1 MLIEHQG
8 KQPKVHETAYV
19 APTAVI
25 CGNVIVGAQCRIM
38 FGAVIVAEGG
48 KVSLGDHCIVMENA
62 VVRSSARDPVKIGNH
77 VLIGP
82 RAYLTGCTI
91 EDDVFLA
98 TGSTIFNG
106 AYIGTRAEVRINGTV
121 HLKSKLEPD
130 ATVPI
135 GWVAVGDPATLHP
148 PSEHD
153 KIWSGRGALNIPGAV
168 FGLNRPGPG
177 ETNMP
182 ELTRRYAKGLS
193 IHREDRIL
201 YGE

>member
-1 MLIEHQG
+1 MVIEHQG
-8 KQPKVHETAYV
+8 REPQVHETAYI
-19 APTAVI
+19 APTAVV
-25 CGNVIVGAQCRIM
+25 CGNVSIGAQCRIM
-38 FGAVIVAEGG
+38 FGAAIVAEGG
-48 KVSLGDHCIVMENA
+48 KVTLGDHCIVMENA
-62 VVRSSARDPVKIGNH
+62 VIRSSSRHTVKIGNH

-82 RAYLTGCTI
+82 RAYLTGCTV

-106 AYIGTRAEVRINGTV
+106 ARIGTRAEVRINGTV
-121 HLKSKLEPD
+121 HLKSNVPPD

-135 GWVAVGDPATLHP
+135 VWIAVGDPAEMHP

-153 KIWSGRGALNIPGAV
+153 EIWKVQDPLDFPGTV
-168 FGLNRPGPG
+168 FGLTRPAPG

-182 ELTRRYAKGLS
+182 ELTRRYARALTK
-193 IHREDRIL
+193 HKNDRIL

>member
-8 KQPKVHETAYV
+8 KQPKIHETAYV

-25 CGNVIVGAQCRIM
+25 CGNVTVGAQCRIM

-48 KVSLGDHCIVMENA
+48 KATLGDHCIIMENA
-62 VVRSSARDPVKIGNH
+62 VVRASSRHPIKIGNH

-82 RAYLTGCTI
+82 RAYLTGCTV

-106 AYIGTRAEVRINGTV
+106 AHIGARSEVRINGTV
-121 HLKSKLEPD
+121 HLNSHLAPD
-130 ATVPI
+130 STMPI

-153 KIWSGRGALNIPGAV
+153 EIWSVHGPIDVHGAV
-168 FGLNRPGPG
+168 FGLSRPGPG

-193 IHREDRIL
+193 SHRDDRII

>member
-8 KQPKVHETAYV
+8 KQPKIHETAYV

-25 CGNVIVGAQCRIM
+25 CGNVTVGAQCRIM

-48 KVSLGDHCIVMENA
+48 KVTLGDHCIVMENA
-62 VVRSSARDPVKIGNH
+62 VIRSSARHAVKIGNH
-77 VLIGP
+77 VLVGP
-82 RAYLTGCTI
+82 RAYLAGCTV

-98 TGSTIFNG
+98 TGSTIFNS
-106 AYIGTRAEVRINGTV
+106 ARIGTRAEVRINGTV
-121 HLKSKLEPD
+121 HLKSNVPPD

-135 GWVAVGDPATLHP
+135 GWVAVGDPAEMHP

-153 KIWSGRGALNIPGAV
+153 EIWKVQDPLDFAGTV
-168 FGLNRPGPG
+168 FGLTRPGPG

-182 ELTRRYAKGLS
+182 ELTKRYARALTK
-193 IHREDRIL
+193 HKDDRIL

>member
-1 MLIEHQG
+1 MLIEHQE
-8 KQPKVHETAYV
+8 KLPKVHETAYV

-25 CGNVIVGAQCRIM
+25 CGNVTIGAQCHIM

-48 KVSLGDHCIVMENA
+48 KVVVGDHCIIMENV
-62 VVRSSARDPVKIGNH
+62 VVRSSSRHPVRIGNH

-82 RAYLTGCTI
+82 RAYLTGCTV

-106 AYIGTRAEVRINGTV
+106 ALIGARAEVRINGTV
-121 HLKSKLEPD
+121 HLNSNLEPD

-148 PSEHD
+148 PSKHD
-153 KIWSGRGALNIPGAV
+153 EIWSVQGPLDVPGAV
-168 FGLNRPGPG
+168 FGLTRPAPG

-182 ELTRRYAKGLS
+182 ELTKRYAKGLS
-193 IHREDRIL
+193 SHRNDRII

>member
-8 KQPKVHETAYV
+8 KQPKIHETAYV

-25 CGNVIVGAQCRIM
+25 CGNVTVGAQCRIM

-48 KVSLGDHCIVMENA
+48 KATLGDHCIIMENA
-62 VVRSSARDPVKIGNH
+62 VVRASSRHPIKIGNH

-82 RAYLTGCTI
+82 RAYLTGCTV

-106 AYIGTRAEVRINGTV
+106 AHIGTRSEVRINGTV
-121 HLKSKLEPD
+121 HLNSHLAPD
-130 ATVPI
+130 STMPI
-135 GWVAVGDPATLHP
+135 GWVAVGNPATLHP

-153 KIWSGRGALNIPGAV
+153 EIWSVHGPIDVHGAV
-168 FGLNRPGPG
+168 FGLSRPGPG

-193 IHREDRIL
+193 SHRDDRII

>member
-1 MLIEHQG
+1 MTHTIEIVRVERQVRRP
-8 KQPKVHETAYV
+8 QPVT
-19 APTAVI
+19 
-25 CGNVIVGAQCRIM
+25 
-38 FGAVIVAEGG
+38 
-48 KVSLGDHCIVMENA
+48 MENA
-62 VVRSSARDPVKIGNH
+62 VVRSSARDPIKIGNH

-98 TGSTIFNG
+98 TGCTIFNG
-106 AYIGTRAEVRINGTV
+106 AHIGTRAEVRINGTV

-153 KIWSGRGALNIPGAV
+153 KIWSLHAPLDIPGAV

-193 IHREDRIL
+193 RHRDDRIL

>member
-8 KQPKVHETAYV
+8 KQPKIHETAYV

-25 CGNVIVGAQCRIM
+25 CGNVTVGAQCRIM

-48 KVSLGDHCIVMENA
+48 KATLGDHCIVMENA
-62 VVRSSARDPVKIGNH
+62 VVRASSRHPIKIGNH

-106 AYIGTRAEVRINGTV
+106 AHIGARSEVRINGTV
-121 HLKSKLEPD
+121 HLNSHLAPD
-130 ATVPI
+130 STMPI

-153 KIWSGRGALNIPGAV
+153 EIWSVHGPIDVPGAV
-168 FGLNRPGPG
+168 FGLSRPGPG

-193 IHREDRIL
+193 SHRDDRII